1 MRDNTM
7 RDEDLDEVTDKSPE
21 PRGYSW
27 LALLVAIAISSIAGL
42 VAGATFGFLMALPI
56 RQAQQ
61 TVQQTPARKA
71 QTLEE
76 LQKTLMGASQED
88 VIQKI
93 GRPDVTHDSIA
104 EWHYFNG
111 RYNPITQRTD
121 GLNVR
126 FTKGEKPTVIEV
138 R

>member
-1 MRDNTM
+1 M
-7 RDEDLDEVTDKSPE
+7 RDEDLDEVTDESPE

-27 LALLVAIAISSIAGL
+27 LVLLVAIAISSIAGL
-42 VAGATFGFLMALPI
+42 VAGATFGFLLALPI

-61 TVQQTPARKA
+61 TVQQTTVRKA

-76 LQKTLMGASQED
+76 LQKTLMGATQED

-126 FTKGEKPTVIEV
+126 FSKGEKPTVVEV